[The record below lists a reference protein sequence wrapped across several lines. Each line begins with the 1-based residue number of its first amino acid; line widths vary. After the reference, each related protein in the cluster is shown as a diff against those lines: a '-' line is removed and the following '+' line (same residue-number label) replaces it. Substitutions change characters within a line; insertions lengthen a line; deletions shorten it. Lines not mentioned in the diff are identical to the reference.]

1 MALTEDQINE
11 RLEEVKK
18 IRFFLDADPT
28 VLGLNS
34 LLTKLAEVQ
43 LQKDRVSFLVMESM
57 KNMSE
62 HEIQKEMV
70 QGEYDRNLEMLLATD
85 ATVAAQKSAEMRQ
98 THAKLKMPEK
108 VLALHQAEVAS
119 IRASWYMKILQNM
132 YSNLESA
139 NNNLSRQITVLQL
152 ENGISS
158 GAGLNRGTI
167 KNINI

>member
-1 MALTEDQINE
+1 
-11 RLEEVKK
+11 
-18 IRFFLDADPT
+18 
-28 VLGLNS
+28 
-34 LLTKLAEVQ
+34 
-43 LQKDRVSFLVMESM
+43 
-57 KNMSE
+57 MSE

-70 QGEYDRNLEMLLATD
+70 QGEYDRNLEMYLATD
-85 ATVAAQKSAEMRQ
+85 ATVAAQKSAEMRN

-152 ENGISS
+152 EQGISS
-158 GAGLNRGTI
+158 GGNLNRGMI
-167 KNINI
+167 KSINI

>member
-1 MALTEDQINE
+1 MALTEEQINE

-34 LLTKLAEVQ
+34 LLTKLAECQ
-43 LQKDRVSFLVMESM
+43 LQKDRVSFLVMEAM

-62 HEIQKEMV
+62 HEIQKEMT
-70 QGEYDRNLEMLLATD
+70 QGDYDRNMDLALTD
-85 ATVAAQKSAEMRQ
+85 PQVAAQKSAELRQ

-108 VLALHQAEVAS
+108 VLALHQMEVAS
-119 IRASWYMKILQNM
+119 IRASWYLKILQSM

-152 ENGISS
+152 ESGINGGS
-158 GAGLNRGTI
+158 GLSRGTM

>member
-1 MALTEDQINE
+1 MALTEEQINE

-62 HEIQKEMV
+62 HEIQKEMT
-70 QGEYDRNLEMLLATD
+70 QGEYDRNLEMYLATD
-85 ATVAAQKSAEMRQ
+85 PGVAAQKSAEMRQ

-152 ENGISS
+152 EQGISGGS
-158 GAGLNRGTI
+158 GLSRGTM
-167 KNINI
+167 KSINI